1 MGFKYSTSMAF
12 RNADQLRAWS
22 GAAWE
27 TRRGITLTQLPLL
40 HHWVKLHRLDCPLG
54 HVPIP
59 HTSVFHV
66 VGEKIVIANALVLP
80 LVQS

>member
-1 MGFKYSTSMAF
+1 MLWRGLGDHKS
-12 RNADQLRAWS
+12 LAW
-22 GAAWE
+22 
-27 TRRGITLTQLPLL
+27 LPLL
-40 HHWVKLHRLDCPLG
+40 PRWVKLQRLDCPLG